1 MELWKGSGARAT
13 ATAAAAAGKAAG
25 GWWVNGILRR
35 SSEATRQSKAG
46 GVERNRQQ
54 GERASEAGEEA
65 ADVTR
70 VKCAAGQLRAA
81 DAAAGEGEGGEV

>member
-1 MELWKGSGARAT
+1 MAYY
-13 ATAAAAAGKAAG
+13 AAAAKP
-25 GWWVNGILRR
+25 
-35 SSEATRQSKAG
+35 RQSKAG